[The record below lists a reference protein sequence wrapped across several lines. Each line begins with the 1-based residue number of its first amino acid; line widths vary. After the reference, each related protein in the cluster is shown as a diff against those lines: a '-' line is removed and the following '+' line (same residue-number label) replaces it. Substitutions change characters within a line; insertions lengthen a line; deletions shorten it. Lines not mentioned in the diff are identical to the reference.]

1 MLVLAVRAGNLQFL
15 SGCCPI
21 CCGGLSLWHC
31 ESPDVRVQLLNQS
44 PELLDHLLIAD
55 NVRAMLRELRPAFVQ
70 LTAYAVA
77 NGLLQGPG
85 FGTLQMA

>member
-1 MLVLAVRAGNLQFL
+1 MRF
-15 SGCCPI
+15 
-21 CCGGLSLWHC
+21 
-31 ESPDVRVQLLNQS
+31 QLLNQS

-85 FGTLQMA
+85 FGTPPNGLIGDMRQMCRLAKNGPEVPGGQDAKFLKT